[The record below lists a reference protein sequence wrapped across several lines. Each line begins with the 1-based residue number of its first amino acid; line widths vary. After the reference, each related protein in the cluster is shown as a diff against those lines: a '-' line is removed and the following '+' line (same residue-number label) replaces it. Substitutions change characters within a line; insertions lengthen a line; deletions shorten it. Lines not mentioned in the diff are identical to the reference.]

1 MRNLERRFIH
11 RPKGMLLHSVSIE
24 PSRPVSVGAHSRNG
38 GDDRSMEAMS
48 GGVQPDVRVPPRYA
62 MARVGVVILVRHAHA
77 GDKAQWHQDD
87 ALRPLSEW
95 GLVQAASLVGS
106 LAEDDISVVWSSP
119 AVRCRQTVEPLAAE
133 RDVSVRD
140 HLLLAKDAP
149 VDALLDWVLACRSA
163 PWVLCTH
170 GEVFQVLLDAARSSG
185 LVTAIAVETEKGA
198 AWRVKR
204 HVNGATDLQYM
215 PPFDRRRAAR

>member
-1 MRNLERRFIH
+1 
-11 RPKGMLLHSVSIE
+11 
-24 PSRPVSVGAHSRNG
+24 
-38 GDDRSMEAMS
+38 
-48 GGVQPDVRVPPRYA
+48 
-62 MARVGVVILVRHAHA
+62 MARVEVVILVRHAHA
-77 GDKAQWHQDD
+77 GDKTHWHQDD

-95 GLVQAASLVGS
+95 GLAQAASLVRS

-133 RDVSVRD
+133 RGVSVQD

-149 VDALLDWVLACRSA
+149 GNALLDWVLAHRSA

-170 GEVFQVLLDAARSSG
+170 GEVFQVLLDTARSSG
-185 LVTAIAVETEKGA
+185 LVTALAMETEKGA

-204 HVNGATDLQYM
+204 HQNGPTGLQYV